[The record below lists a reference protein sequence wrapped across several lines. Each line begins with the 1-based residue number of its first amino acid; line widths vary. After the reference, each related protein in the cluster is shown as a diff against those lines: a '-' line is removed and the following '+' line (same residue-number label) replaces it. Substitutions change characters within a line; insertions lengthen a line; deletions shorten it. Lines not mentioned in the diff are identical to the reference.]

1 MSGRNLPIGDR
12 YRVHGIDR
20 AVFDIEGLVD
30 RDALRFGP
38 ILGQILCNFAGMG
51 IALGL
56 APAAVSGHCSE
67 YSSTHS
73 HPVISDNRPCAR

>member
-30 RDALRFGP
+30 RDSLRFGP

-56 APAAVSGHCSE
+56 FAAVIHWPIKE
-67 YSSTHS
+67 Q
-73 HPVISDNRPCAR
+73 PVARLAGQPAQ